1 MKKYFIVF
9 IFVAFNFLLA
19 QIQKDVIKPL
29 ILTAGKTDSILI
41 SDLFFAKNYNA
52 KFLSNKNVKV
62 EYNKKNKMI
71 YFTPDLNFSGIT
83 TIDFSLDKEKYSLI
97 ARTKAL
103 KQFTFKFKPEK
114 KYNKL
119 TLFGSFNG
127 WDRGNLPMTD
137 VDKDGI
143 FEATVALEPG
153 RYEYKFFGDGE
164 EIVDPN
170 NPNKKPNGFGD
181 FNSVFNVEDDNKG
194 NLFLHIGQKNYLK
207 EKKNEATVFS
217 FNYENEKDGN
227 TISDTNII
235 ALIDNKKISSK
246 KININN
252 GEIDLKF
259 SNDELKNAN
268 VIRVAVQKNGRAT
281 NIQSIFLKDGK
292 VADNK
297 NFLWNDAIIYS
308 LMIDRFNDGDKK
320 LNNPIVQDSLFEKA
334 NYMGG
339 DFQGIIDKL
348 NQGYFDSLGIN
359 TIWLSPVYDNPN
371 KAYKESPSPHR
382 WFSGYHGYWPINS
395 FDVEEKFGTMNKLK
409 ELVATAHN
417 HGIKILLDIVANH
430 VHEDNP
436 LFKEKKNWFG
446 SLYLPDGRK
455 NLRLWDE
462 QRLTTW
468 FEPYLPKFNYVG
480 SKDAINFQA
489 DNAIWWMK
497 QTGADG
503 FRQDAVKHITNDFWR
518 TLTRKLKN
526 EIEIP
531 LKKKV
536 YQIGETFGNYEL
548 INSYVN
554 NGQLT
559 AQFNF
564 NVYDVALPTILDRK
578 MSFKSLDAEIKKSFM
593 IYGENN
599 LMGNIMDSHDKNRFM
614 AFADGDLDVSQWSA
628 IEEGWNNPPKVD
640 NSVSYKKAKLYY
652 AYMNAIPG
660 LPVIYYGSEFGM
672 TGASDPDNRR
682 MMRFDEQLSQD
693 EKLMLKDVSKIVH
706 LRKEHSALRYGDFL
720 TLIANSKIYAF
731 IRSDF
736 YERIL
741 VLLNKALYPKKVEI
755 ELPSFYKV
763 QTALDLID
771 DKSYPIEN
779 NKIKVELDSWGWKF
793 IKIK

>member
-181 FNSVFNVEDDNKG
+181 YNSVFNVEDDNNG
-194 NLFLHIGQKNYLK
+194 NLFLHIGQKNFLK
-207 EKKNEATVFS
+207 EKKNESTVFT
-217 FNYENEKDGN
+217 FIYENEKDGN

-259 SNDELKNAN
+259 SNDELKNTN

-446 SLYLPDGRK
+446 SLYLSDGRK

-531 LKKKV
+531 SKKKV
-536 YQIGETFGNYEL
+536 YQIGETFGSYEL

-682 MMRFDEQLSQD
+682 MMRFDDQLSQD
-693 EKLMLKDVSKIVH
+693 EKLMLKDVSEIVH

-741 VLLNKALYPKKVEI
+741 VVLNKALYPKKVEI

>member
-1 MKKYFIVF
+1 
-9 IFVAFNFLLA
+9 LT
-19 QIQKDVIKPL
+19 IK
-29 ILTAGKTDSILI
+29 
-41 SDLFFAKNYNA
+41 
-52 KFLSNKNVKV
+52 KFLQS
-62 EYNKKNKMI
+62 
-71 YFTPDLNFSGIT
+71 
-83 TIDFSLDKEKYSLI
+83 
-97 ARTKAL
+97 
-103 KQFTFKFKPEK
+103 
-114 KYNKL
+114 
-119 TLFGSFNG
+119 
-127 WDRGNLPMTD
+127 
-137 VDKDGI
+137 
-143 FEATVALEPG
+143 
-153 RYEYKFFGDGE
+153 
-164 EIVDPN
+164 
-170 NPNKKPNGFGD
+170 
-181 FNSVFNVEDDNKG
+181 
-194 NLFLHIGQKNYLK
+194 
-207 EKKNEATVFS
+207 
-217 FNYENEKDGN
+217 
-227 TISDTNII
+227 
-235 ALIDNKKISSK
+235 

-395 FDVEEKFGTMNKLK
+395 LDVEEKFGTMNKLK

-446 SLYLPDGRK
+446 SLYLSDGRK

-536 YQIGETFGNYEL
+536 YQIGETFGSYEL

-741 VLLNKALYPKKVEI
+741 VVLNNALYPKKVEI

-779 NKIKVELDSWGWKF
+779 NKIKIELDSWGWKF